1 MKKILFILTLIL
13 ILPFSK
19 VQAKE
24 TSVTLFW
31 GDGCPHCAE
40 EEKYLDILKQELGD
54 NLNIT
59 KYEVWNNKE
68 NNELLTKVRNVLND
82 DNEGVP
88 FLVIGN
94 KYFTGYTEDMAKEI
108 KKAIFDNLKQNHLNI
123 VDLVKKGE
131 EIPTSMTLN
140 ENPTIH
146 FSLLGN
152 VDAKEVNTT
161 SLALTEGMSDAIN
174 LGSLWIMLFL
184 FGILLSVYNKKKRF
198 ILGSIFVLT
207 STLTYAIFGLSGAE
221 FTINQTAFIRSFISI
236 IAIVIAGVSIDAHM
250 KINVPKKSFLQKL
263 QELFGKKQMIIYVIS
278 IIITSVIVTF
288 ALVNQANSSPALF
301 KTVLEIQNVV
311 GIGYTLNMILYYLLY
326 LITSLILFMVINVI
340 VKEIFIEN
348 TIGTYNR
355 LIAGIVML
363 VVAAL
368 ILFIPNMHG
377 LFSIGPITLTQF
389 FIVVGLSLAT
399 FVIVQITKVIQY
411 RG

>member
-123 VDLVKKGE
+123 VDLVKNGE
-131 EIPTSMTLN
+131 EIPTSMILKD
-140 ENPTIH
+140 NPTIH

-207 STLTYAIFGLSGAE
+207 STLTYAILGLSGAE

-250 KINVPKKSFLQKL
+250 KINIPKKSILQKL
-263 QELFGKKQMIIYVIS
+263 QELFGKKQMIIYAIS
-278 IIITSVIVTF
+278 IIITSVIATF

-301 KTVLEIQNVV
+301 KTVLEIQNVA
-311 GIGYTLNMILYYLLY
+311 GISYALNIILYYLAY

-368 ILFIPNMHG
+368 ILFIPNIFMMV
-377 LFSIGPITLTQF
+377 LP
-389 FIVVGLSLAT
+389 
-399 FVIVQITKVIQY
+399 
-411 RG
+411 

>member
-40 EEKYLDILKQELGD
+40 EEKYLDVLKQELGD

-131 EIPTSMTLN
+131 EIPTSMILKD
-140 ENPTIH
+140 NPTIH

-152 VDAKEVNTT
+152 VDAKEVNMT

-250 KINVPKKSFLQKL
+250 KINIPKKSILQKL
-263 QELFGKKQMIIYVIS
+263 QELFGKKQMIIYAIS
-278 IIITSVIVTF
+278 IIITSVIATL

-301 KTVLEIQNVV
+301 KTVLEIQNVA
-311 GIGYTLNMILYYLLY
+311 GISYALNMILYYLAY

-368 ILFIPNMHG
+368 ILFIPNIFMMV
-377 LFSIGPITLTQF
+377 LP
-389 FIVVGLSLAT
+389 
-399 FVIVQITKVIQY
+399 
-411 RG
+411 

>member
-278 IIITSVIVTF
+278 IIITSVIATF

-368 ILFIPNMHG
+368 ILFIPNIFMMV
-377 LFSIGPITLTQF
+377 LP
-389 FIVVGLSLAT
+389 
-399 FVIVQITKVIQY
+399 
-411 RG
+411 

>member
-40 EEKYLDILKQELGD
+40 EEKYLDVLKQELGD

-368 ILFIPNMHG
+368 ILFIPNIFMMV
-377 LFSIGPITLTQF
+377 LP
-389 FIVVGLSLAT
+389 
-399 FVIVQITKVIQY
+399 
-411 RG
+411 